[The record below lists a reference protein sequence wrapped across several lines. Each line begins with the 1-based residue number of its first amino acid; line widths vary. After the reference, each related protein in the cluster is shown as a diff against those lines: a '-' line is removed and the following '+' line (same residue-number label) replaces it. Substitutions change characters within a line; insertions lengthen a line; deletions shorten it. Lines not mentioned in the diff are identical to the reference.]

1 MRILTLFALILLFAM
16 MPSMDCL
23 AQCAM
28 CRATVEASI
37 VDGQTTIASGLN
49 TGILYLLIMPY
60 LLIGTIAY
68 FWYKNSKRNAQKK
81 QVKSYF
87 QR

>member
-1 MRILTLFALILLFAM
+1 M
-16 MPSMDCL
+16 MPSMDGL

-68 FWYKNSKRNAQKK
+68 FWYKNSKRNAQKQ

>member
-1 MRILTLFALILLFAM
+1 MRLLSFVAFALLIIMASSVEVM
-16 MPSMDCL
+16 

-60 LLIGTIAY
+60 LLIGTIAF
-68 FWYKNSKRNAQKK
+68 FWYKNSKRNAQKN
-81 QVKSYF
+81 QARSYN
-87 QR
+87 QW

>member
-1 MRILTLFALILLFAM
+1 MRILSLLSITLLFVIT
-16 MPSMDCL
+16 PLWDGI

-68 FWYKNSKRNAQKK
+68 FWYKNSKKNAQKK
-81 QVKSYF
+81 QVRSYF